1 MGCARGQVTLGIRDL
16 GGEGGSLGAG
26 CGVKLGGTRGGRGHQ
41 ASPSCC
47 RHSLDPGGPPPIP
60 LPKAVERFA
69 HGRHGSRAHGS
80 PESDLQ

>member
-1 MGCARGQVTLGIRDL
+1 MGCAHGQVTLGVRDL
-16 GGEGGSLGAG
+16 GRERGSLGAR

-47 RHSLDPGGPPPIP
+47 RHSLDPGGLPPTPP
-60 LPKAVERFA
+60 PKAVEKFV

-80 PESDLQ
+80 PEPDLQ